1 MYWNTLIQYELIS
14 LNSVPLGAFLNLK
27 NFIPLVALFMVVVK
41 FALEFGEKYGIFL
54 VYFHFLK
61 H

>member
-1 MYWNTLIQYELIS
+1 MYRNTLIQYELIS
-14 LNSVPLGAFLNLK
+14 LNSVPLGPLLNLK
-27 NFIPLVALFMVVVK
+27 IFIPLVASFVVVVK

-54 VYFHFLK
+54 VYFHSLK